1 MFLVKYEKLPESM
14 QNEEVKK
21 YYEILEKKKV
31 SLVFK
36 RIFDIILA
44 LIVLVILSP
53 IMLILAIAIKI
64 DSKGPVFY
72 RQERITTNGKI
83 FRIFKFRTM
92 VQNADKI
99 GSLVTVGE
107 DKRITRVGKVIRKF
121 RLDEF
126 PQLLNIIAGDM
137 SFVGTRPEVKK
148 YVDKYSDNM
157 KATLLMPAGVTSI
170 ASINFKDEDEILNRY
185 VQETREKVAVGVAS
199 GDNNSQLNSEIDEKA
214 IIDEAYVNEVLPEK
228 MKYNLEYI
236 EKFSVLNDL
245 KICVNTVIGVLK

>member
-1 MFLVKYEKLPESM
+1 MFLVKYDELPESM
-14 QNEEVKK
+14 KNEEVKK
-21 YYEILEKKKV
+21 YYDILEKKKV
-31 SLVFK
+31 SIILK
-36 RIFDIILA
+36 RIFDFLMA
-44 LIVLVILSP
+44 LIVLIILSP
-53 IMLILAIAIKI
+53 IMLVLAICIKV

-72 RQERITTNGKI
+72 RQERVTTNGKI

-92 VQNADKI
+92 VQNADRI

-107 DKRITRVGKVIRKF
+107 DKRITKVGKFIRKF

-126 PQLLNIIAGDM
+126 PQLLNILVGDM

-148 YVDKYSDNM
+148 YVDEYSDSM

-185 VQETREKVAVGVAS
+185 VQEAREKVLVTAGGS
-199 GDNNSQLNSEIDEKA
+199 SNEENQIDEKT
-214 IIDEAYVNEVLPEK
+214 IIDDAYVNEVLPEK

-236 EKFSVLNDL
+236 ENFSVFNDL

>member
-1 MFLVKYEKLPESM
+1 MFFKKFEELPESM

-21 YYEILEKKKV
+21 YYDILEKKKV
-31 SLVFK
+31 SMICK
-36 RIFDIILA
+36 RIFDIVMSF
-44 LIVLVILSP
+44 IVLIILSP
-53 IMLILAIAIKI
+53 IMIILAIAIKI

-72 RQERITTNGKI
+72 RQERITTNGKV

-99 GSLVTVGE
+99 GTLVTVGE
-107 DKRITRVGKVIRKF
+107 DKRITRVGKFIRKF

-126 PQLLNIIAGDM
+126 PQLLNIILGDM

-148 YVDKYSDNM
+148 YVDRYSDSM

-185 VQETREKVAVGVAS
+185 VQGAKEKVLVTAGGS
-199 GDNNSQLNSEIDEKA
+199 SNEESQIDEKA
-214 IIDEAYVNEVLPEK
+214 IIDDAYINEVLPEK
-228 MKYNLEYI
+228 MKFNLEYI
-236 EKFSVLNDL
+236 ENFSVFNDL